1 LRDDAEVDEMSAAL
15 PETGRARAHSRKR
28 TSTKR
33 KLLAKRT
40 QRIQVASQTGSGFA
54 SGRGGETKLAGELG
68 LEEGEE
74 EKKKREERRRDRD
87 CVEEIETGKQQETK
101 ADNDGAGLVCV

>member
-1 LRDDAEVDEMSAAL
+1 MRDDAEVDERSAAL

-40 QRIQVASQTGSGFA
+40 QRIQVASQTGSDFA

-74 EKKKREERRRDRD
+74 EKRREKREG
-87 CVEEIETGKQQETK
+87 ETETVWK
-101 ADNDGAGLVCV
+101 R